1 MRCLTD
7 GIYRLRTENN
17 RKTASTDS
25 PEGAQEESGAS
36 ADLKEV
42 NVVLDWYPNAVHAF
56 IYDAI
61 EKGYYAEEGIKVNV
75 QFRPTQ
81 MTPCL

>member
-1 MRCLTD
+1 MKKILAIFMCGALLMGFTAC
-7 GIYRLRTENN
+7 GQKTTE
-17 RKTASTDS
+17 KTVSTDS

-61 EKGYYAEEGIKVNV
+61 EKATMRKRELK
-75 QFRPTQ
+75 
-81 MTPCL
+81 